1 MFKVAIGRR
10 QNQKFVGRV
19 GWKLFC
25 NTFGLNLASIVA
37 KYSENLCGN
46 TLTRI
51 TLTST
56 KEVISIL
63 LNSREAPKRIG
74 LVNVGSSLQDSPVLK
89 KSSSISFPNLERL
102 SLQPKTQCLFVFFSN
117 VNCPKLGAL
126 RLVNSPLSA
135 SQKPFNCLQRFLKSV
150 GSNLRGL
157 VFDLHG
163 APSLESLQKSRT
175 TLSKN

>member
-1 MFKVAIGRR
+1 MSKSQELTATDILKRRMFKVAIGRR
-10 QNQKFVGRV
+10 QNQKFVSRV

-63 LNSREAPKRIG
+63 LNSAY
-74 LVNVGSSLQDSPVLK
+74 
-89 KSSSISFPNLERL
+89 
-102 SLQPKTQCLFVFFSN
+102 
-117 VNCPKLGAL
+117 
-126 RLVNSPLSA
+126 
-135 SQKPFNCLQRFLKSV
+135 RF
-150 GSNLRGL
+150 G
-157 VFDLHG
+157 
-163 APSLESLQKSRT
+163 
-175 TLSKN
+175 